1 MKTRSENFLISSE
14 LPWKNPSEGITRQ
27 IMGYDGQLMLVKV
40 LFKKGAIG
48 YVHEHFHSQSTYVV
62 SGKFEVMIN
71 GETRIL
77 DAGDG
82 FYIEPDIP
90 HGAVCLEE
98 GILIDTFSPMR
109 EDFLK
114 NMI

>member
-1 MKTRSENFLISSE
+1 MQTRSENFLKSTE
-14 LPWKNPSEGITRQ
+14 LPWEDVGGGLQRQ

-40 LFKKGAIG
+40 KFEKGAVG

-62 SGKFEVMIN
+62 SGKFEVMVN
-71 GETRIL
+71 GVKQIL
-77 DAGDG
+77 TAGDG
-82 FYIEPDIP
+82 FYIQPDVA

-109 EDFLK
+109 LDFLK
-114 NMI
+114 K